1 MILREFGR
9 SQATGFVLDVV
20 KWTLLGALLGIV
32 LGVVSCFVF
41 SRLGWYDVRW
51 RFARGLR
58 WSVFILTLV
67 LSAMLFALV
76 GTWSGAI
83 SGSARVLLHSQLATD
98 VFPKLAD
105 TIADG
110 MAWVQVQADLNGDTS
125 SIEVTTRLDEF
136 RAGKWELHATRFL
149 QELDALKEGT
159 ITNAI
164 TRLEQSA
171 LEHVPQFKGGTGEKL
186 LHQFFSRLGRLVVEK
201 KVSSELKKYGADRV
215 YFAIRE
221 NLVGE
226 AAKGGNPETIA
237 RTEIS
242 VFLIREGIVPGI
254 MKPIRTTA
262 RAQQMPLLGLALA
275 VLIVPPLCL
284 RLAKS
289 RFGRKQDLP
298 LPTSQ

>member
-51 RFARGLR
+51 RFTRGLR

-125 SIEVTTRLDEF
+125 SVEVTTRLDEF
-136 RAGKWELHATRFL
+136 RAGK
-149 QELDALKEGT
+149 
-159 ITNAI
+159 
-164 TRLEQSA
+164 
-171 LEHVPQFKGGTGEKL
+171 
-186 LHQFFSRLGRLVVEK
+186 
-201 KVSSELKKYGADRV
+201 
-215 YFAIRE
+215 
-221 NLVGE
+221 
-226 AAKGGNPETIA
+226 
-237 RTEIS
+237 
-242 VFLIREGIVPGI
+242 
-254 MKPIRTTA
+254 
-262 RAQQMPLLGLALA
+262 
-275 VLIVPPLCL
+275 
-284 RLAKS
+284 
-289 RFGRKQDLP
+289 
-298 LPTSQ
+298 